1 MVDNKMPPSSKELK
15 AMEREQLEKRKERAK
30 QLQLEIKHLKNNL
43 RFSVNIVTHKLN
55 KIELKPYS
63 KIRKK
68 LKKRNSYALS
78 EFEALINEVSAEV
91 STNITVPFAVE
102 DNQTGDI
109 YFFEGIII
117 EPNKNKRITD
127 YIKSELD
134 QFIIVPNT
142 DKLFIDMNRQFSEE
156 TNILAK
162 TAELERVNKGEDY
175 QD

>member
-1 MVDNKMPPSSKELK
+1 MSPSSKELK
-15 AMEREQLEKRKERAK
+15 AMERQQLEERKERAN
-30 QLQLEIKHLKNNL
+30 QLQAEIKHLKNNL
-43 RFSVNIVTHKLN
+43 RFSVNTVTHKLN
-55 KIELKPYS
+55 KIELKTY
-63 KIRKK
+63 KRVRKA
-68 LKKRNSYALS
+68 LKKRNAYALS
-78 EFEALINEVSAEV
+78 EFEALINEISAEI

-109 YFFEGIII
+109 YFFDGIVI

-127 YIKSELD
+127 YIKSELE

-162 TAELERVNKGEDY
+162 TAELERVNNGEDY
-175 QD
+175 ETNN

>member
-1 MVDNKMPPSSKELK
+1 MSPSSKELK
-15 AMEREQLEKRKERAK
+15 AMEREQLEKRKERIK
-30 QLQLEIKHLKNNL
+30 QLQSEIKHLKNNL
-43 RFSVNIVTHKLN
+43 RFSINIVTHKLN

-63 KIRKK
+63 KVRKK
-68 LKKRNSYALS
+68 LKKRNAYALS
-78 EFEALINEVSAEV
+78 EFEALINEVSDEI